1 MVNKKF
7 KVIEEG
13 IISVGEMKVLLGG
26 IWEDCNV
33 FTTCIPM
40 IYSCRE
46 VGKCRC
52 YSTSMYVI
60 DVCEDKYG
68 ICGIVNGCGG
78 KPDSE
83 PYCKPIPCPNN
94 CPQNSSI
101 IIH

>member
-13 IISVGEMKVLLGG
+13 IMSEGNMKSLIGG
-26 IWEDCNV
+26 CKV
-33 FTTCIPM
+33 VTTCKPAFHD
-40 IYSCRE
+40 CRPILE
-46 VGKCRC
+46 PCEC
-52 YSTSMYVI
+52 YSTSMYVTL
-60 DVCEDKYG
+60 CENKYG

-83 PYCKPIPCPNN
+83 PYCKPILCPNN